1 MRYEGFSKWWTA
13 DCGECPYRHE
23 GCCYWGKYVKHLS
36 TNYPVGTEHEVRR
49 CEFRNRDPGPNSVWR
64 DQFRKHEGGDHHRSG
79 EELRKKPAK
88 YVQGRLPL
96 EVE

>member
-49 CEFRNRDPGPNSVWR
+49 CEFRNRQPAGDSAWCIR
-64 DQFRKHEGGDHHRSG
+64 FRKGRGTE
-79 EELRKKPAK
+79 KPA
-88 YVQGRLPL
+88 QGRLPL
-96 EVE
+96 EASDVDS

>member
-49 CEFRNRDPGPNSVWR
+49 CEFRNREPGPDSVWR
-64 DQFRKHEGGDHHRSG
+64 LQSRKEATAAVKSG
-79 EELRKKPAK
+79 EEMRKKPAK
-88 YVQGRLPL
+88 DIQLPLPL
-96 EVE
+96 EVV